1 MTKKQNTQKKNHPPF
16 TDTGLPFGKPKSVKR
31 KEEKYPCLF
40 PTTKECYFC
49 GSTQG
54 LERHH
59 CFGGVANRP
68 LSEKYGLYIYLC
80 QKCHFN
86 ITNHIDEELCL
97 KLKIEARNRF
107 FNAYGA
113 NEQMFYDLFGRIGFK
128 GEE

>member
-31 KEEKYPCLF
+31 KEEKYPALF

-68 LSEKYGLYIYLC
+68 LSEKYGAYLNLC
-80 QKCHFN
+80 KNCHLS
-86 ITNHIDEELCL
+86 ITSNKDIILVARL
-97 KLKIEARNRF
+97 KKDAQGRFEALWGHGKFIEV
-107 FNAYGA
+107 
-113 NEQMFYDLFGRIGFK
+113 FGRNYL
-128 GEE
+128 